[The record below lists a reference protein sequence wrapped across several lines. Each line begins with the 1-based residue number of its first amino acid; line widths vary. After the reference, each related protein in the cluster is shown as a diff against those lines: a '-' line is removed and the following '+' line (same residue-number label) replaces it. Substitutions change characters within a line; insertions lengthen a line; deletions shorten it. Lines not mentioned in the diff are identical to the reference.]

1 MNESKRVPNLFL
13 ENAEVLSGT
22 WRNFAGRGG
31 MYNKEGDRNF
41 NIVITEDSSM
51 FYEVMENGRKR
62 YRKVSVQDLIRDGW
76 KLKQLKPRYED
87 DENAPPR
94 YKLLIAVDF
103 TYEKK
108 YKGVPPTL
116 VYLYSGGKRTLLS
129 EETISALDYA
139 DYCTADL
146 TVHPRHWVREQTG
159 EEGIK
164 AYLREMRVV
173 IQPDRWAEKY
183 AEYDKPDDGGDD
195 SDSEYLPF

>member
-1 MNESKRVPNLFL
+1 MNENKRVPNLFL
-13 ENAEVLSGT
+13 EDAEVLPGT

-41 NIVITEDSSM
+41 TIVVTEDSSM
-51 FYEVMENGRKR
+51 FYEVMDNGHKR
-62 YRKVSVQDLIRDGW
+62 YRKVGVQDLIRDGW
-76 KLKQLKPRYED
+76 KLKPLKPRYED

-94 YKLLIAVDF
+94 YKFSIAVDF
-103 TYEKK
+103 NYEKK

-116 VYLYSGGKRTLLS
+116 VYLYSGKKRTRLT

-139 DYCTADL
+139 DYRTADL
-146 TVHPRHWVREQTG
+146 TVHPRYWAKEQTG
-159 EEGIK
+159 EEGLK

-183 AEYDKPDDGGDD
+183 AEYDKPDEGGDD
-195 SDSEYLPF
+195 SDGEYLPF